1 MKFLNL
7 VPIDANYTFRAML
20 QTLSRPGTIEAL
32 ALSDQSQCLPE
43 TALMLALIDVET
55 KFSVI
60 SSLDDIDA
68 QVWARLLGSASGAP
82 IAELPNAEWVLSF
95 GEPSAQDLN
104 SLARGSADEPEAG
117 CRLIVTCDKLE
128 QSASDEDLETTE
140 RAQDDDAKHQSTTIG
155 LRGPGVNGEITLH
168 VVGLSE
174 DFFNTLAQV
183 NNSFPAGVDVWFCD
197 QLGHIAAISRSTE
210 LSVMKFQEIVA

>member
-20 QTLSRPGTIEAL
+20 QTLSRPGMIEAL

-95 GEPSAQDLN
+95 GEPSARDLN
-104 SLARGSADEPEAG
+104 SLARGSANEPEAG
-117 CRLIVTCDKLE
+117 CRLIVTCDNLE
-128 QSASDEDLETTE
+128 EFASEENLETTE
-140 RAQDDDAKHQSTTIG
+140 KTANDVAKHQSTTIV

-174 DFFNTLAQV
+174 NFFNTLAQV
-183 NNSFPAGVDVWFCD
+183 NNSFPAGVDVWLCD
-197 QLGHIAAISRSTE
+197 QLGHLAAISRSTE
-210 LSVMKFQEIVA
+210 FSVMQVQEIVA

>member
-7 VPIDANYTFRAML
+7 VPIDANYTFRTML
-20 QTLSRPGTIEAL
+20 QTLSRPGTVEAL

-95 GEPSAQDLN
+95 GEPSARDLN
-104 SLARGSADEPEAG
+104 SLARGSANEPEAG
-117 CRLIVTCDKLE
+117 CRLIMTCDKLE
-128 QSASDEDLETTE
+128 QFASDEYLESTE
-140 RAQDDDAKHQSTTIG
+140 KTANDVAKHQSTTIA

-174 DFFNTLAQV
+174 NFFNTLAQV
-183 NNSFPAGVDVWFCD
+183 NNSFPAGVDVWLCD
-197 QLGHIAAISRSTE
+197 QLGHLAAISRSTE
-210 LSVMKFQEIVA
+210 FSVMQVQEIVA